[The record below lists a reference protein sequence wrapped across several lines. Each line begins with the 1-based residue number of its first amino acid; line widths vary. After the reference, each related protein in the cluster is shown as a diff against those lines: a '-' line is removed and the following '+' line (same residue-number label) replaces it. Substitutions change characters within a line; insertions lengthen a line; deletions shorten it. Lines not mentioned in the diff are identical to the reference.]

1 MLFLCNEE
9 ITTFLMCSILYS
21 IFLSMS
27 FYVGHDKMVDMQS
40 KGSACRI
47 KKCAY
52 ELLSIGSD
60 LMEDGYSWDLVG
72 RDIRLKSTFL
82 YCDLSQLI
90 SSVPKDQKKA
100 LTELGNKLFCSIEEV
115 KHQLTKALST
125 CL

>member
-9 ITTFLMCSILYS
+9 ITTFLMCSNLYS
-21 IFLSMS
+21 VSLSMS
-27 FYVGHDKMVDMQS
+27 LYVGHDKMVDMQS

-47 KKCAY
+47 KKCAD

-90 SSVPKDQKKA
+90 SNVPKDQKKA

-115 KHQLTKALST
+115 KH
-125 CL
+125 